1 MITHAKDVAEFTVPV
16 RALHVTD
23 AQQLAKEGP
32 VDSEATRVGQ
42 AHGDQLEEIL
52 HLPPETIALA
62 GEGDEAA
69 MRACDEQP
77 SRTPNTP
84 PPGNVPPWART
95 YKRPGARRSNSS
107 TVLWWPKARR
117 SGLRQGQCRVDRHR
131 QACRTQRAEPG
142 SAAHHRV
149 AAELSRLA
157 PRLPDGRLGAFEMY
171 SPVRSSFIEVD
182 RT

>member
-1 MITHAKDVAEFTVPV
+1 MGQDMQKGRRTEIEFLNGFVV
-16 RALHVTD
+16 V
-23 AQQLAKEGP
+23 E
-32 VDSEATRVGQ
+32 
-42 AHGDQLEEIL
+42 
-52 HLPPETIALA
+52 
-62 GEGDEAA
+62 
-69 MRACDEQP
+69 
-77 SRTPNTP
+77 
-84 PPGNVPPWART
+84 
-95 YKRPGARRSNSS
+95 
-107 TVLWWPKARR
+107 ARR